1 MSMYNTRSSYP
12 NRVDDLLFLSDV
24 DCKSEYIM
32 KQHQE
37 YIDKGMYTDASNYI
51 KEQMNTV
58 DITPIVADLFNLLE
72 NRIIALQTF
81 VLEQERVNRA
91 YSEEPSNPSE
101 NSIWII

>member
-1 MSMYNTRSSYP
+1 MAIYFTPSSYP

-51 KEQMNTV
+51 KDQMNTV
-58 DITPIVADLFNLLE
+58 DITPVVADLFNLLE
-72 NRIIALQTF
+72 NRIIALQTY
-81 VLEQERVNRA
+81 LLGQGSVNRA
-91 YSEEPSNPSE
+91 YSEEPSNPTE
-101 NSIWII
+101 NSIWIN